1 MNKIYLFLVFSILTT
16 IGMAQEKIKQT
27 AGRDQLGTFAPKF
40 AELNDDVLFGEVW
53 SRTDRLGLRDRSL
66 VTITS
71 LISQGIT
78 DSSLTFHLQSARN
91 NGITRTEIAEII
103 THIGFYAGWPKAWA
117 AFRLA
122 KEVWAED
129 TNGEDAK
136 AAFQREM
143 IFPIGEPNAAYA
155 RYFTGNSYLAPISRE
170 QVYISNVTFE
180 PGCRNNWHIHRAK
193 KGGGQ
198 MLIGVA
204 GRGWYQEEGK
214 PAVEILPGTVIHI
227 PANVKHWHGAAA
239 DSWFAHLAFEIPGEG
254 SSNEWLEPVNDEAY
268 NKIRLSMY
276 KFIFVLLVVVGM
288 ATASNAQEKQNM
300 KQSDNKPLVAY
311 FSVTGTTARAAEKLA
326 RVTGGE
332 LYAITPVESY
342 TNADLDWNDKR
353 SRSSVEM
360 NDPKSR
366 PAIQEAK
373 KNIADYDVIFIGYP
387 IWWNLAPRIIDTFI
401 ETHHLAGKTLI
412 PFATSGGS
420 GITNS
425 VGALKKAYP
434 DLNWKE
440 GKLLNR
446 MDENGIREWIGKTS
460 KD

>member
-1 MNKIYLFLVFSILTT
+1 
-16 IGMAQEKIKQT
+16 
-27 AGRDQLGTFAPKF
+27 
-40 AELNDDVLFGEVW
+40 
-53 SRTDRLGLRDRSL
+53 
-66 VTITS
+66 
-71 LISQGIT
+71 
-78 DSSLTFHLQSARN
+78 
-91 NGITRTEIAEII
+91 
-103 THIGFYAGWPKAWA
+103 
-117 AFRLA
+117 
-122 KEVWAED
+122 
-129 TNGEDAK
+129 
-136 AAFQREM
+136 
-143 IFPIGEPNAAYA
+143 
-155 RYFTGNSYLAPISRE
+155 
-170 QVYISNVTFE
+170 
-180 PGCRNNWHIHRAK
+180 
-193 KGGGQ
+193 
-198 MLIGVA
+198 
-204 GRGWYQEEGK
+204 
-214 PAVEILPGTVIHI
+214 
-227 PANVKHWHGAAA
+227 
-239 DSWFAHLAFEIPGEG
+239 
-254 SSNEWLEPVNDEAY
+254 
-268 NKIRLSMY
+268 MY

-288 ATASNAQEKQNM
+288 TTASNAQEKQNM

-332 LYAITPVESY
+332 LYVITPVESY

-373 KNIADYDVIFIGYP
+373 KNIADYDVIFIG
-387 IWWNLAPRIIDTFI
+387 TFI

-434 DLNWKE
+434 ELNWKE

-446 MDENGIREWIGKTS
+446 MDENGIREWIGKMS